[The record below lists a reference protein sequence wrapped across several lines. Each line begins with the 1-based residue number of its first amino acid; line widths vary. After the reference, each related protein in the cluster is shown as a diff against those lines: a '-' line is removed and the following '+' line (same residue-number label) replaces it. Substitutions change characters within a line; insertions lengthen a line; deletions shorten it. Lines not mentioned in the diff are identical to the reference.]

1 MIFFNNPVSLDE
13 HRHVKNLYGLRV
25 RLNGSWLYFIGDKEL
40 SPQYR
45 EAILEKKMIKFSRD
59 DTLLSMKITN

>member
-13 HRHVKNLYGLRV
+13 HSHVKNLYGLRV

-45 EAILEKKMIKFSRD
+45 EAVLEK
-59 DTLLSMKITN
+59 